1 MRGIGVIG
9 VRLAARNDFYKV
21 STSLRNFLKKSLPPP
36 SLAITAA
43 TLAAA
48 AVTAAAFA
56 TAAFATAALSTAL
69 QTR

>member
-1 MRGIGVIG
+1 LKKRV
-9 VRLAARNDFYKV
+9 L
-21 STSLRNFLKKSLPPP
+21 STSLRNFLKKNWPPP
-36 SLAITAA
+36 SLATLAAA

-48 AVTAAAFA
+48 AFTAAAFA